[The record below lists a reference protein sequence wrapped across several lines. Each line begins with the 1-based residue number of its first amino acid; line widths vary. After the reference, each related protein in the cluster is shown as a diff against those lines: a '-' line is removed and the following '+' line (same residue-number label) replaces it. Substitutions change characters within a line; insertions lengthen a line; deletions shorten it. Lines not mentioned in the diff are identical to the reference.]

1 MLFRSNVF
9 GKEQLFH
16 RRFVGVKF
24 IDQGVDALFEHAQ
37 PHGEVFVLGRF
48 HDAVIDGG
56 TVSVFIFFHDAV
68 AHRPDAG
75 VDPQNDHTDIVILF
89 RSDVKKKRSAVD
101 FSAIMTIIN
110 GMQELY
116 TRTAMLIGYDAVEK
130 LKLSHVAVFGLGGVG
145 GYCAEALARAGV
157 GALDLID
164 GDAIAPSNLNRQI
177 LATRETIG
185 QSKAAVCAERM
196 RLINPALSV
205 TPRTLFFDER
215 TADELD
221 FHAFDY
227 VVDAI
232 DTVSGKIE
240 LILRAKK
247 ANVPVI
253 SCMGTGNKLDA
264 TAFRVADLSKTKVC
278 PLARVMRRELNKR
291 GVERLK
297 VVYSEEP
304 PRKPLFSQESE
315 TRRQT
320 PASISFV
327 PSVAGLILA
336 GEVIKDLIGQT

>member
-1 MLFRSNVF
+1 
-9 GKEQLFH
+9 
-16 RRFVGVKF
+16 
-24 IDQGVDALFEHAQ
+24 
-37 PHGEVFVLGRF
+37 
-48 HDAVIDGG
+48 
-56 TVSVFIFFHDAV
+56 
-68 AHRPDAG
+68 
-75 VDPQNDHTDIVILF
+75 
-89 RSDVKKKRSAVD
+89 
-101 FSAIMTIIN
+101 
-110 GMQELY
+110 
-116 TRTAMLIGYDAVEK
+116 
-130 LKLSHVAVFGLGGVG
+130 
-145 GYCAEALARAGV
+145 
-157 GALDLID
+157 
-164 GDAIAPSNLNRQI
+164 
-177 LATRETIG
+177 
-185 QSKAAVCAERM
+185 M
-196 RLINPALSV
+196 RLINPAVSV

-221 FHAFDY
+221 FNAFDY

-240 LILRAKK
+240 LILRAQK

-253 SCMGTGNKLDA
+253 SCMGTGNKLDP